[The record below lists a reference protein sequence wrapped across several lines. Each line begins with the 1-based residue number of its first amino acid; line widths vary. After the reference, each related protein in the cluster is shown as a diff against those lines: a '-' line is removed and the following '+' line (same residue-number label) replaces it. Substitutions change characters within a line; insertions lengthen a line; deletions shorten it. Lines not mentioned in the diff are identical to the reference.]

1 MDITN
6 KDWILKI
13 VDFLK
18 EIEKRNYIWTL
29 DGYDTAKL
37 SAVALFCKCS
47 KIFENYHKFNTD
59 NMSKIIKSYKNN
71 NTFYIDNTNDRNN
84 IIAETRQAISGLI
97 NIGDT
102 DNNINLNLYYP
113 DLNKLYFMNNSTWNN
128 PWGAGAQLS
137 HYLFYLQ
144 LNSEI
149 NQNKIN
155 DILEKLNK
163 YKKHDGW
170 YYNRP
175 SNHVLIN
182 GIMKVFTGLDI
193 INYDYNLIKPIL
205 INICDYMLK
214 INPSSGGCNLY
225 DFVYVLRKGIKIEYK
240 VDEIKNKLIIIG
252 NIILQY
258 QQIDGGFSYNKNST
272 TVMMYGKRISPGKKQ
287 GGIHGTTLMC
297 MALCM
302 IDDACNLELNLNVP
316 IS

>member
-144 LNSEI
+144 LNSEL
-149 NQNKIN
+149 NQNKIQT
-155 DILEKLNK
+155 
-163 YKKHDGW
+163 KK
-170 YYNRP
+170 N
-175 SNHVLIN
+175 
-182 GIMKVFTGLDI
+182 
-193 INYDYNLIKPIL
+193 
-205 INICDYMLK
+205 
-214 INPSSGGCNLY
+214 
-225 DFVYVLRKGIKIEYK
+225 
-240 VDEIKNKLIIIG
+240 
-252 NIILQY
+252 
-258 QQIDGGFSYNKNST
+258 
-272 TVMMYGKRISPGKKQ
+272 
-287 GGIHGTTLMC
+287 
-297 MALCM
+297 
-302 IDDACNLELNLNVP
+302 
-316 IS
+316 